1 MYKISMVSLGCPKN
15 QVDAEMMLATLKTAG
30 FEIGA
35 PVAEADAIIINTC
48 GFIEDAK
55 KEAIENILEAA
66 EYKKTGKCK
75 ALIVTGC
82 LAERYKNDVTEEIP
96 EVDVCVGIGADGDI
110 AKIVTDALNGSK
122 ENVFADKYELNLNS
136 DRILGGYP
144 FSTYLKIGDG
154 CDNCCTYCAIPKIR
168 GRMRSRTIEDCVKE
182 AEKLAAGGVKELT
195 VVAQDTTAYGED
207 IYGKP
212 MLAKLLSELCK
223 IEGLHWIRT
232 LYTYPDRITDRLLS
246 VIRDNPRILPYFD
259 IPVQHISDTVLKRM
273 NRRGDG
279 ATVREALAK
288 IRREIPG
295 AVLRTTVIVGFPG
308 ETDEDFTELCEFVKE
323 TEFDRFGAFTFSR
336 EEGTPAYD
344 FEDQI
349 DAQTAQ
355 DRYDILMAAQLEI
368 TAAKNEAKIGE
379 ELDVLC
385 EGFDTVAECF
395 YGRSAADAPEVD
407 GKVYFRLPEASDRPN
422 QGDFVR
428 VRITE
433 AMDYD
438 LVGEML

>member
-35 PVAEADAIIINTC
+35 PEADAIIINTC

-195 VVAQDTTAYGED
+195 VVAQDPTAYGED

-279 ATVREALAK
+279 ATVRGALAK